1 VKKQLLFQVK
11 GKKYDFSQKTW
22 LMGVINTT
30 PDSFS
35 DGGIYLQ
42 PRKAIQRA
50 LDLITQGADIIDIG
64 GESSRPGSES
74 ITSDEEKQRV
84 LPVIRGLRKKT
95 DILISIDT
103 TKADV
108 AHAALEEGADMI
120 NDISALRF
128 DPQMTALAARK
139 KVPIILMHMKGT
151 PKNMQFDPYYENVFT
166 EIRDFFIERIS
177 MATAQGINAQNII
190 LDPGIGF
197 GKRLNDNLALINNL
211 GFLKELSRP
220 VLIGV
225 SRKSFIGAILD
236 LPVEERLE
244 GTIAAS
250 VLSMI
255 NGANILRV
263 HDVGAVKRAIRVA
276 QRILSE
282 GPSEL
287 QAVN

>member
-1 VKKQLLFQVK
+1 MKKQLLLQIK
-11 GKKYDFSQKTW
+11 GKKYDLSQKIW

-35 DGGIYLQ
+35 DGGLYLQ
-42 PRKAIQRA
+42 PREAVKRA

-64 GESSRPGSES
+64 GESSRPGSDP

-84 LPVIRGLRKKT
+84 LPVIRGLRKET

-108 AHAALEEGADMI
+108 AHAALEEGADII

-139 KVPIILMHMKGT
+139 NVPIILMHMKGT

-197 GKRLNDNLALINNL
+197 GKR
-211 GFLKELSRP
+211 
-220 VLIGV
+220 
-225 SRKSFIGAILD
+225 
-236 LPVEERLE
+236 
-244 GTIAAS
+244 
-250 VLSMI
+250 
-255 NGANILRV
+255 
-263 HDVGAVKRAIRVA
+263 
-276 QRILSE
+276 
-282 GPSEL
+282 
-287 QAVN
+287 

>member
-1 VKKQLLFQVK
+1 
-11 GKKYDFSQKTW
+11 
-22 LMGVINTT
+22 MGVINTT

-35 DGGIYLQ
+35 DGGLYLQ
-42 PRKAIQRA
+42 PREAVQRA

-64 GESSRPGSES
+64 GESSRPGSEP

-84 LPVIRGLRKKT
+84 LPVIRGLRKET

-108 AHAALEEGADMI
+108 AHAALEEGADII

-139 KVPIILMHMKGT
+139 NVPIILMHMKGT
-151 PKNMQFDPYYENVFT
+151 PKNMQFAPYYENVFT

-177 MATAQGINAQNII
+177 MATAQGIKVQNII

-211 GFLKELSRP
+211 GFLNKLSRP

-225 SRKSFIGAILD
+225 SRKSFIGEILD

-250 VLSMI
+250 LLSMV

-276 QRILSE
+276 KRILSE
-282 GPSEL
+282 GQGEL

>member
-1 VKKQLLFQVK
+1 VKKQLLLQIK
-11 GKKYDFSQKTW
+11 GKKYDLSQETW

-35 DGGIYLQ
+35 DGGLYLQ
-42 PRKAIQRA
+42 PKEAVQRA

-64 GESSRPGSES
+64 GESSRPGSEP
-74 ITSDEEKQRV
+74 ITSNEEKQRV
-84 LPVIRGLRKKT
+84 LPVIRGLRKET

-108 AHAALEEGADMI
+108 AHAALEEGADII

-128 DPQMTALAARK
+128 DPQMTVLAARK
-139 KVPIILMHMKGT
+139 NVPIILMHMKGT

-177 MATAQGINAQNII
+177 MATAQGIKEQNII

-211 GFLKELSRP
+211 GFLNELSRP

-236 LPVEERLE
+236 VPVEERLE

-250 VLSMI
+250 LLSMV

-263 HDVGAVKRAIRVA
+263 HDVGAVKRAIMVA

-282 GPSEL
+282 GPDEL

>member
-1 VKKQLLFQVK
+1 MKKQLLLQIK
-11 GKKYDFSQKTW
+11 GKKYDLSQKIW

-35 DGGIYLQ
+35 DGGLYLQ
-42 PRKAIQRA
+42 PREAVKRA

-64 GESSRPGSES
+64 GESSRPGSDP

-84 LPVIRGLRKKT
+84 LPVIRGLRKET

-108 AHAALEEGADMI
+108 AHAALEEGADII

-139 KVPIILMHMKGT
+139 NVPIILMHMKGT

-166 EIRDFFIERIS
+166 EILDFFIERIS
-177 MATAQGINAQNII
+177 MATAQGIKAQNII

-211 GFLKELSRP
+211 GFLNELSRP

-250 VLSMI
+250 LLSMV

-282 GPSEL
+282 GQGEL

>member
-1 VKKQLLFQVK
+1 MKKQLLLQIK
-11 GKKYDFSQKTW
+11 GKKYDLSQKIW

-35 DGGIYLQ
+35 DGGLYLQ
-42 PRKAIQRA
+42 PREAVKRA

-64 GESSRPGSES
+64 GESSRPGSDP

-84 LPVIRGLRKKT
+84 LPVIRGLRKET

-108 AHAALEEGADMI
+108 AHAALEEGADII

-139 KVPIILMHMKGT
+139 NVPIILMHMKGT

-250 VLSMI
+250 LLSMV

-282 GPSEL
+282 GQGEL

>member
-42 PRKAIQRA
+42 PRKAVQRA

>member
-1 VKKQLLFQVK
+1 MKNQLLLQVK
-11 GKKYDFSQKTW
+11 GKKYDLSQKTW

-35 DGGIYLQ
+35 DGGLYFQ
-42 PRKAIQRA
+42 PKEAVQRA

-64 GESSRPGSES
+64 GESSRPGSEP

-84 LPVIRGLRKKT
+84 LPVIHGLRKET

-108 AHAALEEGADMI
+108 AHAALEEGADII

-139 KVPIILMHMKGT
+139 NVPIILMHMKGT
-151 PKNMQFDPYYENVFT
+151 PKNMQFAPYYKNVFT

-177 MATAQGINAQNII
+177 MATAQGIKVQNII

-211 GFLKELSRP
+211 GFLNELSRP

-250 VLSMI
+250 LLSMV

-276 QRILSE
+276 KRILSE
-282 GPSEL
+282 GQGEL

>member
-1 VKKQLLFQVK
+1 
-11 GKKYDFSQKTW
+11 
-22 LMGVINTT
+22 MGVINTT

-42 PRKAIQRA
+42 PRKAVQRA